1 MTRTPAATA
10 AALAAITPTPRKTIL
25 SRTRYPVAVACV
37 KDGKIISTASSQTTL
52 ADCYAEVQGWRSS
65 LPQYQWIMAEQQEIG
80 EAIPDVCV
88 NTYWVAV

>member
-10 AALAAITPTPRKTIL
+10 AALAAITPTPLKTIL
-25 SRTRYPVAVACV
+25 SRTRYPFAVACV
-37 KDGKIISTASSQTTL
+37 KDGKIVNTFSYATTL
-52 ADCYAEVQGWRSS
+52 EECYALVQGWRSS
-65 LPQYQWIMAEQQEIG
+65 MGSADYIMAEQQEIG